1 MEQMLPTIEAFA
13 HYTRGAI
20 SLFFVFWCFIL
31 YAYRQ
36 RNRMMKLLYVA
47 TLYLSF
53 SYLKDAVFLFYE
65 WKDSILLNDLVITI
79 DLLCIPL
86 ICAFFL
92 EAVRPGMVSNKM
104 IAIAVSIQ
112 SLFIVAFACYPDES
126 IVTADLLLVFVMSV
140 ATIGYVQVF
149 ASKYRRFITSNYSY
163 SEHIDVTWVAV
174 SCVVYFLTIF
184 LYFVAFQETTWLSEI
199 LFSVFFMVLWTFLYL
214 FARRHRVIKML
225 MPIEKEAIDSP
236 EERSGEDAAEEHS
249 PNQRDEMLKT
259 RLEHVLV
266 EDKIY
271 LNPKITLGEV
281 ALAIGSNKTYLSDY
295 INNTLHTTFYDF
307 INTYR
312 ITEARLI
319 IEAMP
324 QEGRKSMAVV
334 AEMSGFNSLSTFNRH
349 FVRVVGISPKQ
360 YYTDSLKKEYINQ

>member
-1 MEQMLPTIEAFA
+1 MLPTIEAFA

-184 LYFVAFQETTWLSEI
+184 LYFVAF
-199 LFSVFFMVLWTFLYL
+199 
-214 FARRHRVIKML
+214 RRIPPV
-225 MPIEKEAIDSP
+225 SY
-236 EERSGEDAAEEHS
+236 S
-249 PNQRDEMLKT
+249 
-259 RLEHVLV
+259 
-266 EDKIY
+266 Y
-271 LNPKITLGEV
+271 
-281 ALAIGSNKTYLSDY
+281 
-295 INNTLHTTFYDF
+295 
-307 INTYR
+307 
-312 ITEARLI
+312 
-319 IEAMP
+319 
-324 QEGRKSMAVV
+324 
-334 AEMSGFNSLSTFNRH
+334 
-349 FVRVVGISPKQ
+349 RVV
-360 YYTDSLKKEYINQ
+360 

>member
-174 SCVVYFLTIF
+174 SCVVYFLTMF
-184 LYFVAFQETTWLSEI
+184 LYFVAFQKTTWLSEI

-225 MPIEKEAIDSP
+225 MPIEKEAIDNP
-236 EERSGEDAAEEHS
+236 EERYGEDAAEEHS

-281 ALAIGSNKTYLSDY
+281 AQAIGSNKTYLSDY